1 MAKVN
6 EKMKSLAD
14 RLKPT
19 GLNHIYHFDANG
31 DDRWREVA
39 LVKLVK
45 DSKGFIV
52 EVRWIDVALL
62 DNIDKGRLKSL
73 VSSVH
78 ANKYELWELM
88 DMTITTNGLN
98 ALSYFHQLVK
108 ITQGPGATN
117 TTMGGGLAGIAL
129 EGGAMVGSQFTDP
142 TSGVL
147 DNAPSNN

>member
-19 GLNHIYHFDANG
+19 GMNHVYLFDING

-39 LVKLVK
+39 VVKVVK
-45 DSKGFIV
+45 DQKGTVV
-52 EVRWIDVALL
+52 EVRYIDIALL

-73 VSSVH
+73 VTSVH

-98 ALSYFHQLVK
+98 ALTYFHQLVK
-108 ITQGPGATN
+108 IVQGPGATN
-117 TTMGGGLAGIAL
+117 TTMGGSLSGVTPERGD
-129 EGGAMVGSQFTDP
+129 MVGAGFTDP
-142 TSGVL
+142 TSGTM
-147 DNAPSNN
+147 DSAPSN